1 MRAPASFPSLLLH
14 PPPKRCRRLILA
26 VLRTWNLK
34 GAGRG
39 PALSRLGRHGESGRY
54 GVRSL
59 MLWAWLVQR
68 NKTFTHER
76 GTCYELANCEAGLRW
91 VRNLWE

>member
-1 MRAPASFPSLLLH
+1 MRAPASFPSLRLH
-14 PPPKRCRRLILA
+14 PPPKRRRLLILA

-34 GAGRG
+34 GAGKG
-39 PALSRLGRHGESGRY
+39 HALSRLGRHGESGRS

-68 NKTFTHER
+68 NRTFTHER
-76 GTCYELANCEAGLRW
+76 GTCYELAKYEDGLRW